1 MANYDFIKACYGDPV
16 SRTPV
21 WFMRQAG
28 RYLPEYRAVRK
39 NYSFLEMC
47 KKPEVACE
55 VTIQPIDIIGTDAA
69 IMFSDI
75 LVPFEPMGLDLD
87 FNPAPV
93 IANPIRS
100 REQVD
105 SLRLDAA
112 EEVGFVYDAIKLIK
126 RELESRQVPLIGF
139 CGAPFTLACYAVEGS
154 GSKNYPTLKEMMYS
168 DPALFSDL
176 MRAFVVVQ
184 VDYLNR
190 QIDAGV
196 DALQIFDSWGGI
208 LSREDY
214 DHFVLPHM
222 KSLFSQLKRTVPII
236 FFIGNNA
243 HLLESQESTG
253 ADVMG
258 LDWRIPVDAA
268 RQRLGNTPVQGNL
281 DPTLLFAEPQL
292 LEKRVIDILR
302 RNGNKPG
309 FIFNLGHGIT
319 PKTPVDNVKLVVEL
333 VHQYPVGE

>member
-1 MANYDFIKACYGDPV
+1 MPNYDFINACYGKPV

-47 KKPEVACE
+47 KLPEVACE

-69 IMFSDI
+69 ILFSDI
-75 LVPFEPMGLDLD
+75 LVPFEPMGLDLA

-93 IANPIRS
+93 IANPIRT
-100 REQVD
+100 RQAVD

-112 EEVGFVYDAIKLIK
+112 GEVTFVYDAIKLLK
-126 RELESRQVPLIGF
+126 KELASRNVPLIGF
-139 CGAPFTLACYAVEGS
+139 SGAPFTLACYAVEGA
-154 GSKNYPTLKEMMYS
+154 GSKNYPTLKRMMYS

-176 MRAFVVVQ
+176 MRAFVVVTAE
-184 VDYLNR
+184 YLNN
-190 QIDAGV
+190 QIAAGADAI
-196 DALQIFDSWGGI
+196 QIFDSWGGI
-208 LSREDY
+208 LSRQDY

-222 KSLFSQLKRTVPII
+222 KSLMGQLNRSVPII

-243 HLLESQESTG
+243 HLLESQMSTG

-258 LDWRIPVDAA
+258 LDWRIPLDDA
-268 RQRLGNTPVQGNL
+268 RQRAGNLSVQGNL
-281 DPTLLFAEPQL
+281 DPTLLFADQKL
-292 LEKRVIDILR
+292 LKERVLDILG
-302 RNGNKPG
+302 RNNGREG

-319 PKTPVDNVKLVVEL
+319 PETPVDNVKMVVEL
-333 VHQYPVGE
+333 VHEYPIN